1 MLGYYSVRFISWIVC
16 RLPLCMQ
23 KGLADALG
31 SLAVRFCPE
40 WRLEMAKA
48 NIQEC
53 LGVDKTTSG
62 KIAEDSLRRFGRM
75 VVEFLR
81 FPLLTKANV
90 LDLVDVEGWEYLEEA
105 VAGGKGAVLASGHFG
120 NWELFGATV
129 ALRGFPLV
137 SIARHQNNGAMN
149 RLVNEYREMVGQKI
163 AYNRGENNFIK
174 IVRLLKQKHFIGVL
188 YDQDTNDIGVKLEI
202 FGKSCIVPDGAAA
215 LGRIGRAP
223 IIPMFIHNGE
233 WGKSKIKIYP
243 PIYCQGKEDYPRVM
257 HILVDVLEQE
267 IREDPSMWFWVHDRW
282 KDGHQRFDK
291 EYDIHK
297 HGHHP

>member
-1 MLGYYSVRFISWIVC
+1 MLGYYIVKFVSWIVC
-16 RLPLCMQ
+16 RLPQCMQ
-23 KGLADALG
+23 RGLAKLLG

-40 WRLEMAKA
+40 WRFDMAKA
-48 NIQEC
+48 NISEC
-53 LGVDKTTSG
+53 LGVDETSANR
-62 KIAEDSLRRFGRM
+62 IAKDSLQRFGRM
-75 VVEFLR
+75 MVEVLC
-81 FPLLTKANV
+81 FPRLTKDKLLA
-90 LDLVDVEGWEYLEEA
+90 DVNLEGREYLDQVLES
-105 VAGGKGAVLASGHFG
+105 GKGAVLVTGHYG
-120 NWELFGATV
+120 NWEVFGAYM
-129 ALRGFPLV
+129 AMYGCPMV
-137 SIARHQNNGAMN
+137 SIVRHQNQGSMN
-149 RLVNEYREMVGQKI
+149 RLINEYREMVGQKI
-163 AYNRGENNFIK
+163 AYNRGENNFLK

-215 LGRIGRAP
+215 LSRLDKAP
-223 IIPMFIHNGE
+223 ILPMFIHNGD
-233 WGKSKIKIYP
+233 WGKFRIKIYP